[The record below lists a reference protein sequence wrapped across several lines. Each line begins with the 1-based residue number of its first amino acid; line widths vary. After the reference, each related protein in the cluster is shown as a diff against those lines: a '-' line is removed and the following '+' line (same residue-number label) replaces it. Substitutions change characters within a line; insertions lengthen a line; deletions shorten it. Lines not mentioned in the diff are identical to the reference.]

1 MKNRR
6 QLSCGVFD
14 HIYAQRFART
24 EEYLVAD
31 KIELPVSRSLRFS
44 RQKADGF
51 IKFVSSKA
59 VFFIA

>member
-1 MKNRR
+1 MKNQR
-6 QLSCGVFD
+6 QISCGAFD

-24 EEYLVAD
+24 EYLVAD

-44 RQKADGF
+44 GQKADGF
-51 IKFVSSKA
+51 IKCVLSEA